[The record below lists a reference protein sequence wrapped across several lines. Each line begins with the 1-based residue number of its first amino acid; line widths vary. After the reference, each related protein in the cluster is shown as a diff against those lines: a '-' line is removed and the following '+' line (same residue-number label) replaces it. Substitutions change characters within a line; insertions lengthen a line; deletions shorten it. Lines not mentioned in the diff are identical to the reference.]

1 MRDRQGIKQRIRFLL
16 FYTIL
21 FAVSGMVVFRYF
33 PAEGRRMV
41 WKGDGLS
48 QHYVAL
54 CYYARWGKAVLK
66 SLLAGQAAFPT
77 FNMHMGFGADLFTT
91 LQYYVIGDPFS
102 LPAVFVPQ
110 QHMRLFHD
118 AMIILRMYLAGIC
131 FDSFCRRMGHRDTA
145 ANLCGA
151 LIYVFSSFVLFG
163 MRHPYFLNAMILFP
177 LLLIG
182 AEQIFRGRKG
192 RLFTAAVF
200 LSCISNFY
208 FFYMLV
214 LMTVVYVVW
223 RALRICL
230 FPVHEE
236 GAWKKILRLAGQ
248 FLLRAV
254 LGTAMGAVF
263 LLPILLRF
271 TQDPRA
277 AEGVAYGMLYP
288 PAYYKGI
295 LESFVGFGA
304 EAVVENWTCLGVGG
318 IGLLGV
324 LLLFIGPGK
333 KSAEYRERRA
343 WHPDLKIAFIG
354 MTVMTLL
361 PAAGAALNGFTYP
374 ANRWIWAFC
383 MLSAYITAVT
393 LPSLR
398 DISPA
403 RMALVLLFMSAY
415 TAVCA
420 VLDARKA
427 VILELILA
435 AAAAAAVW
443 VLEQAG
449 RKSQEQGEGEKGLRR
464 GRAVSALCGAVLIG
478 TVLLTAVIH
487 GHICFAKGVRFS
499 GITEYHTDR
508 YIDGMMASDAAGMR
522 SLLGNDTFYRYS
534 GRYISNNFALLND
547 VSDTQYY
554 WSLSDSRIE
563 QFFTETGQSNGMV
576 HLFDN
581 LDNRTMLDEI
591 AGVTYYKRGDGSLL
605 PFGYGKLEG
614 MHYDNR
620 ELFEEK
626 EGDPL
631 PVFSFSVYKNLYGLP
646 LGFTADRYVTRQ
658 TYDALTIPQRQEAL
672 MQGILLEDQGVE
684 IVSGQTAEGGGSG
697 QAPQPAQLS
706 FTEEEVPFAVRAE
719 EGIEI
724 AENSGGSLNLT
735 VSDTEAALHLD
746 AESEERLSQAE
757 VSVLLEGLE
766 YRAPGNDPL
775 EDEPHYANTDPVII
789 RVTALRKGETVS
801 DKEVQYTLPDNP
813 WKTGRSSFL
822 SCCGYA
828 EEPLSDLYLKFSR
841 KGSYTFRNLKVIR
854 QPMEEYP
861 AQAGALGEYVLE
873 DLDLHELAGSGA
885 TDRITGTLSVPEK
898 RILCIQIP
906 RCDGLKAFVDGE
918 QVPLLQ
924 ADTMFCAVAVDA
936 GRHEIELRY
945 RTPGLAAGAYITL
958 AALLTA
964 IAEAAAG
971 LFRKGKKK

>member
-1 MRDRQGIKQRIRFLL
+1 
-16 FYTIL
+16 
-21 FAVSGMVVFRYF
+21 
-33 PAEGRRMV
+33 
-41 WKGDGLS
+41 
-48 QHYVAL
+48 
-54 CYYARWGKAVLK
+54 
-66 SLLAGQAAFPT
+66 
-77 FNMHMGFGADLFTT
+77 
-91 LQYYVIGDPFS
+91 
-102 LPAVFVPQ
+102 
-110 QHMRLFHD
+110 
-118 AMIILRMYLAGIC
+118 
-131 FDSFCRRMGHRDTA
+131 
-145 ANLCGA
+145 
-151 LIYVFSSFVLFG
+151 
-163 MRHPYFLNAMILFP
+163 
-177 LLLIG
+177 
-182 AEQIFRGRKG
+182 
-192 RLFTAAVF
+192 
-200 LSCISNFY
+200 
-208 FFYMLV
+208 
-214 LMTVVYVVW
+214 
-223 RALRICL
+223 
-230 FPVHEE
+230 
-236 GAWKKILRLAGQ
+236 
-248 FLLRAV
+248 
-254 LGTAMGAVF
+254 
-263 LLPILLRF
+263 
-271 TQDPRA
+271 
-277 AEGVAYGMLYP
+277 
-288 PAYYKGI
+288 
-295 LESFVGFGA
+295 
-304 EAVVENWTCLGVGG
+304 
-318 IGLLGV
+318 
-324 LLLFIGPGK
+324 
-333 KSAEYRERRA
+333 
-343 WHPDLKIAFIG
+343 
-354 MTVMTLL
+354 
-361 PAAGAALNGFTYP
+361 
-374 ANRWIWAFC
+374 

-403 RMALVLLFMSAY
+403 RMALVMLFMSAY
-415 TAVCA
+415 TVVCA

-443 VLEQAG
+443 ALEQAG
-449 RKSQEQGEGEKGLRR
+449 RKSPGQGEGEKGLRR
-464 GRAVSALCGAVLIG
+464 GRAVSALCGAVLTG

-508 YIDGMMASDAAGMR
+508 YIDAMMASDAAGMR

-605 PFGYGKLEG
+605 PFGYEKLEG

-631 PVFSFSVYKNLYGLP
+631 PVFSFSVYKNLYGLS
-646 LGFTADRYVTRQ
+646 LGFTADHYVTRQ
-658 TYDALTIPQRQEAL
+658 TYDALTIPRRQEAL
-672 MQGILLEDQGVE
+672 MQGVLLEDEGLE
-684 IVSGQTAEGGGSG
+684 IVSGQNVKEDGTAEAAMTAQSGKGVETVASEGSKIRE
-697 QAPQPAQLS
+697 AALS
-706 FTEEEVPFAVRAE
+706 FTEEEVPCTARAE
-719 EGIEI
+719 EGIGI
-724 AENSGGSLNLT
+724 AENDDGSLRLT

-746 AESEERLSQAE
+746 PESTDLLSQAE
-757 VSVLLEGLE
+757 VSVLLEGVE
-766 YRAPGNDPL
+766 YRAPGNVL
-775 EDEPHYANTDPVII
+775 QENELHYANTDPVII

-822 SCCGYA
+822 SCCGYT

-841 KGSYTFRNLKVIR
+841 KGSYTFRNLQVIR

-873 DLDLHELAGSGA
+873 ELDLHELPGSGA
-885 TDRITGTLSVPEK
+885 TDRITGTLTVPEK

-918 QVPLLQ
+918 EVPLLQ

-936 GRHEIELRY
+936 GRHQIELRY